1 MPSNVV
7 TLSSQDIQRKRLQR
21 EGRSVFVEF
30 FCAPGCDI
38 ADASVEDWPEDLTF
52 MDMATWLRSFAYELQ
67 ELAKEASTPEE
78 YHEKDTAT
86 DEPQ

>member
-52 MDMATWLRSFAYELQ
+52 MDMATWLRSFAHEL
-67 ELAKEASTPEE
+67 EGLAKEATNPEDYYE
-78 YHEKDTAT
+78 REQNKD
-86 DEPQ
+86 